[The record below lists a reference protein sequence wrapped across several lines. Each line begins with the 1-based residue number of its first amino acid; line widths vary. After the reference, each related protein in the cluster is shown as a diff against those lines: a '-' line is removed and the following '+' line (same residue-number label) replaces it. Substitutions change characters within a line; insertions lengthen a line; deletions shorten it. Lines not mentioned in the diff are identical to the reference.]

1 MEYDLVLRGGQVLDG
16 TGAPPRRADVGVRGD
31 RVAAVDDLAA
41 ATAATTVD
49 VTGCYVTPGF
59 IDVHAHTDL
68 VAFFDDDLTDVA
80 AAGVRQGVTT
90 EVPGN
95 CGTSPWPVRRG
106 AGDDPYLQA
115 MPESAR
121 RTFASLA
128 EFRAAADERGALF
141 ANLAPLLGHGSVR
154 SAVVG
159 DEKRGA
165 TPVEVEQMQRVVE
178 RAMDDGAFGLSSGLI
193 YAPGMYADVDELAA
207 LAAVAGRRGRPYTSH
222 MRDEG
227 DRVDR
232 ALEEALEVGRRSGA
246 PVQVSH
252 HKVTGRRNW
261 GRSAQTLATIEAA
274 RAGGQD
280 VLIDVY
286 PYTAG
291 STFLGALLPPW
302 ALDGGF
308 DTALAVLRDEAGR
321 DRLRVEY
328 ADEAS
333 SWQNFPALVGWSSI
347 VLSGTGERAGLSI
360 AEVARG
366 TGRDEVDVFADVLLE
381 DPGTMCLVHAMEP
394 GEVDTIG
401 RQPFAVVGS
410 DGVPLPGHQH
420 PRLAGTFARVLAR
433 TAHDPGLLADQV
445 HRATALPAQRFGLTG
460 RGTVSVGALADLA
473 VVDPQRV
480 SDRST
485 YEAPMLPPDGIP
497 HVVVAGRQVVRD
509 GALTGARPGRVLAAG

>member
-1 MEYDLVLRGGQVLDG
+1 MDYDVILRGGQVVDG
-16 TGAPPRRADVGVRGD
+16 TGAHPRVADVGIRGD
-31 RVAAVDDLAA
+31 RIVTVDDLSA
-41 ATAATTVD
+41 ATGEVVVD
-49 VTGCYVTPGF
+49 ATGCYVTPGF

-68 VAFFDDDLTDVA
+68 VAFFEDDLTDVA

-95 CGTSPWPVRRG
+95 CGTSPWPVRQG
-106 AGDDPYLQA
+106 GDDPYLAA

-121 RTFASLA
+121 RTFGSLA
-128 EFRAAADERGALF
+128 EFRTAADARSSLF

-159 DEKRGA
+159 DGKRAA
-165 TPVEVEQMQRVVE
+165 TPDEIQAMQRVVAQ
-178 RAMDDGAFGLSSGLI
+178 AMDEGAFGLSSGLI
-193 YAPGMYADVDELAA
+193 YGPGMYADVDELAA
-207 LAAVAGRRGRPYTSH
+207 LAEVAGRNGRRYTSH

-227 DRVDR
+227 DRVDL

-261 GRSAQTLATIEAA
+261 GRSAQTLATIEKA

-308 DTALAVLRDEAGR
+308 DTALAVLRDGR
-321 DRLRVEY
+321 DRLRIEY
-328 ADEAS
+328 ADDAS
-333 SWQNFPALVGWSSI
+333 PWQNFPALVGWESI
-347 VLSGTGERAGLSI
+347 VLSGTGEHAGLSI
-360 AEVARG
+360 SELSRERG
-366 TGRDEVDVFADVLLE
+366 ADEVDVFADVLLA
-381 DPGTMCLVHAMEP
+381 DPGTMCLVHAMEA
-394 GEVDTIG
+394 GEVETLG
-401 RQPFAVVGS
+401 AQPFAVVGS

-420 PRLAGTFARVLAR
+420 PRLAGTFARVLSRVAY
-433 TAHDPGLLADQV
+433 DPRAFAEQV

-460 RGTVSVGALADLA
+460 RGTVATGGVADLA
-473 VVDPQRV
+473 VIDPQRV
-480 SDRST
+480 RDSST
-485 YEAPMLPPDGIP
+485 YESPMLPPEGVP
-497 HVVVAGRQVVRD
+497 HVLVGGRAVVRD
-509 GALTGARPGRVLAAG
+509 GVLTGARPGRVLAAG